1 MSAIDQKPNGAVSAE
16 DTSDREISTT
26 RLFDAPREMVFDA
39 FTDAKKLERW
49 WGPNGFTI
57 TTHEFESRPGGTWR
71 FTMHG
76 PDGRDYPNK
85 IVWAAID
92 RPERIV
98 YDHVS
103 GPPFHTTITF
113 VARGNK
119 TEVTMRALFES
130 AALRD
135 RVVKEF
141 GAVEGMHQTMGRLGD
156 LLAGRAV
163 TLQRELDAPRAMV
176 YKAWTDPQQLTQWW
190 GPNGFTTP
198 LCELDVRPNGAIRID
213 MRGPDGITYSNKGAY
228 HEITENERLVFTLET
243 FDADG
248 NSMAEAVITVTFA
261 EVDAKTRVTVNARL
275 VSVVKGFAE
284 GMEEG
289 WAESLDRLVAFASGN

>member
-1 MSAIDQKPNGAVSAE
+1 MSAIDQKPNAAAGAE
-16 DTSDREISTT
+16 DTSAREIATT
-26 RLFDAPREMVFDA
+26 RLFDAPRELVFDA
-39 FTDAKKLERW
+39 FTDAKKLARW

-57 TTHEFESRPGGTWR
+57 TTHEFESRPGGVWR

-76 PDGRDYPNK
+76 PDGTDYPNK

-113 VARGNK
+113 VARGSK
-119 TEVTMRALFES
+119 TEVTMRAVFES

-141 GAVEGMHQTMGRLGD
+141 GAIEGMQQTMGRLGD
-156 LLAGRAV
+156 LLADRAV
-163 TLQRELDAPRAMV
+163 TLQRELDAPRVMV
-176 YKAWTDPQQLTQWW
+176 YQAWTDPRQVVRWW
-190 GPNGFTTP
+190 GPNNFTTP
-198 LCELDVRPNGAIRID
+198 LCEMDVRANGAIRID
-213 MRGPDGITYSNKGAY
+213 MRGPDGATYTNRGAF
-228 HEITENERLVFTLET
+228 HEVAENERLVFNLET
-243 FDADG
+243 FDAQG
-248 NSMAEAVITVTFA
+248 NSAADAVITVTFA
-261 EVDAKTRVTVNARL
+261 EHDGRTRVTVIARV
-275 VSVVKGFAE
+275 VSLTVPGFAD

-289 WAESLDRLVAFASGN
+289 WSETLDRLVALLK

>member
-1 MSAIDQKPNGAVSAE
+1 MSAIDQKPNGAESAE
-16 DTSDREISTT
+16 DASGREISST
-26 RLFDAPREMVFDA
+26 RLVDAPRELAFDA
-39 FTDAKKLERW
+39 FTDAKKLARW

-57 TTHEFESRPGGTWR
+57 TTHEFDARPGGVWR

-85 IVWAAID
+85 IVYVAID

-119 TEVTMRALFES
+119 TEVTMRAVFETE
-130 AALRD
+130 AVRD
-135 RVVKEF
+135 RVIVEF
-141 GAVEGMHQTMGRLGD
+141 GAVEGMHQTMGRLAD
-156 LLAGRAV
+156 LLADRAV

-176 YKAWTDPQQLTQWW
+176 YRAWTDPQQLAQWW
-190 GPNGFTTP
+190 GPSGFTTP
-198 LCELDVRPNGAIRID
+198 LCEMDVRPGGAIRVD
-213 MRGPDGITYSNKGAY
+213 MRGPDGATYRNQGAF
-228 HEITENERLVFTLET
+228 HEVVENERLVYNIET
-243 FDADG
+243 FDEQG
-248 NSMAEAVITVTFA
+248 NSAADAVITVTFA
-261 EVDAKTRVTVNARL
+261 EHDGRTRVTVNARV
-275 VSVVKGFAE
+275 VSLTVPGFAD

-289 WAESLDRLVAFASGN
+289 WSQSLDRLVASVK